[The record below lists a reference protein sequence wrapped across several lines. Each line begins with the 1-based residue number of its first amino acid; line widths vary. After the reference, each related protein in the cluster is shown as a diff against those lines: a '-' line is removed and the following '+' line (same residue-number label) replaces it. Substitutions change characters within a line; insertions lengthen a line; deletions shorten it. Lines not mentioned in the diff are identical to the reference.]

1 MFMFSRNR
9 FGCTPFCCSLP
20 WGGGRDV
27 QSCLFLLIRNVTIIP
42 QLKETVNIQ
51 LVWHCLG

>member
-27 QSCLFLLIRNVTIIP
+27 RVACFYLSGTWPSYHN
-42 QLKETVNIQ
+42 
-51 LVWHCLG
+51 